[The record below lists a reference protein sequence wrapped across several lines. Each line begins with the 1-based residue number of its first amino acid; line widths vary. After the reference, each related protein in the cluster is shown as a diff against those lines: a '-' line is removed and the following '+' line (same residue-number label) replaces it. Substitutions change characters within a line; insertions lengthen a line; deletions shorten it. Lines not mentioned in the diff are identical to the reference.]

1 MPRIITD
8 FLDEAVAAVPE
19 KTAFVEEKR
28 SVTYEQLRT
37 EAYKIAMP
45 IINRNFHKEPIAIY
59 LDKCIYCISAM
70 LAVAY
75 SGNFYSVIDTEMPVE
90 RIDKI
95 FETLEPKF
103 VLTDN
108 KHLAKAK
115 EFYSEEKIIVV
126 DDLDES
132 DISLDAINETKSK
145 ILETDVLY
153 VLFTSGSTGVPK
165 GVVTPHRALTNY
177 IIALT
182 DAYKI
187 DENSVIGNQIP
198 FYFVMSV
205 LDIYGCLAKKA
216 KTYIIPKG
224 KFMFPAYLVKYLNE
238 NKINL
243 LSWVPSALCM
253 IANTNA
259 FSVAD
264 LSEIK
269 TVIFGGEVMP
279 IKQLKAWQNAV
290 PNAVYINGYG
300 STEITDG
307 CTYYIVDREFND
319 GDVLPIGIPFANSEV
334 LVIDE
339 DGKPITDGVGELC
352 IRSDSMTYGY
362 YKDPKKTAEVYI
374 QNPLND
380 SYPEIVYRMGDLV
393 RFNQYGE
400 LEYVG
405 RKDFQIKHMGRRI
418 ELGEIEANIS
428 SIDGITEN
436 CCVYDTVQKKIVL
449 FYVGTI
455 EEKLLLKEINHKLLD
470 YMQPRKLVKL
480 EAMPHNQNGKID
492 RKLLTSQLNSEKE

>member
-1 MPRIITD
+1 
-8 FLDEAVAAVPE
+8 
-19 KTAFVEEKR
+19 
-28 SVTYEQLRT
+28 
-37 EAYKIAMP
+37 
-45 IINRNFHKEPIAIY
+45 
-59 LDKCIYCISAM
+59 M

-352 IRSDSMTYGY
+352 IRSDSMTY
-362 YKDPKKTAEVYI
+362 
-374 QNPLND
+374 
-380 SYPEIVYRMGDLV
+380 
-393 RFNQYGE
+393 
-400 LEYVG
+400 
-405 RKDFQIKHMGRRI
+405 RI
-418 ELGEIEANIS
+418 LQGS
-428 SIDGITEN
+428 
-436 CCVYDTVQKKIVL
+436 
-449 FYVGTI
+449 
-455 EEKLLLKEINHKLLD
+455 
-470 YMQPRKLVKL
+470 
-480 EAMPHNQNGKID
+480 
-492 RKLLTSQLNSEKE
+492 